1 MKPEVNDNSRVDE
14 TRALLKKNAKEVKKK
29 QKKERFQ
36 VLRMWIST
44 FISAVFNDRG
54 TIPPN
59 IGDNI
64 LVTNN
69 VYITKYSLSALIG
82 IVELSNDTPVGF
94 ISDLVSTVKRDVPGI
109 IIDTVIKNIPYY
121 IDTKAPGMKSRRE
134 SWEKILSYPLATE
147 RMATRAARQIY
158 TLTVAESGEKLY
170 RSRIYITVRA
180 MDGTTLNAGI
190 DKVSQYLNTCA
201 LYRVVRNNLQDHLE
215 YVAMSSSHS
224 SAVMKDVGWIVTSQQ
239 TIAEMLPQSQG
250 LNDVKGIMIGIAS
263 ENNSP
268 YYIDFMS
275 SSAAKNLYLIAKSG
289 AGKTFMGQTILLD
302 AFTKNFNVCAMD
314 IKGTELGAFT
324 RACGGKTLQ
333 LRSTSTTY
341 INTYK
346 LESKDVKNGEYRIY
360 FNKMFNATKV
370 RLQIMAGVENDPKY
384 ETLFDKF
391 LRALYTEYGVRE
403 DNENTWYRSEQLDP
417 FVAFDYF
424 KKWLSPKIQEEYGEE
439 SINIM
444 NSLSMYMSRSGS
456 MSHIFKD
463 QYTYSEVI
471 NTKVLT
477 FDFGMLEESES
488 AMNSVVF
495 KLKVLDMITIKTE
508 FIASKKAKGEWTFVF
523 DEESQ
528 YAPDYLLDEYKKD
541 VTMGRA
547 NNQATAILGNSVKAL
562 RENPRSKA
570 ILDSINI
577 LLLGKLNVSD
587 REYFIKEYDLASEE
601 QRLLD
606 DSNKDESSLYKF
618 ILINRM
624 QAKATKATITAPV
637 PKSVRDSML
646 YKVVDTIEE

>member
-1 MKPEVNDNSRVDE
+1 
-14 TRALLKKNAKEVKKK
+14 
-29 QKKERFQ
+29 
-36 VLRMWIST
+36 
-44 FISAVFNDRG
+44 
-54 TIPPN
+54 
-59 IGDNI
+59 
-64 LVTNN
+64 
-69 VYITKYSLSALIG
+69 
-82 IVELSNDTPVGF
+82 
-94 ISDLVSTVKRDVPGI
+94 
-109 IIDTVIKNIPYY
+109 
-121 IDTKAPGMKSRRE
+121 
-134 SWEKILSYPLATE
+134 
-147 RMATRAARQIY
+147 
-158 TLTVAESGEKLY
+158 
-170 RSRIYITVRA
+170 
-180 MDGTTLNAGI
+180 
-190 DKVSQYLNTCA
+190 
-201 LYRVVRNNLQDHLE
+201 
-215 YVAMSSSHS
+215 
-224 SAVMKDVGWIVTSQQ
+224 
-239 TIAEMLPQSQG
+239 
-250 LNDVKGIMIGIAS
+250 
-263 ENNSP
+263 
-268 YYIDFMS
+268 
-275 SSAAKNLYLIAKSG
+275 
-289 AGKTFMGQTILLD
+289 
-302 AFTKNFNVCAMD
+302 
-314 IKGTELGAFT
+314 
-324 RACGGKTLQ
+324 
-333 LRSTSTTY
+333 
-341 INTYK
+341 
-346 LESKDVKNGEYRIY
+346 
-360 FNKMFNATKV
+360 
-370 RLQIMAGVENDPKY
+370 MAGVENDPKY